1 MKKHILIANRYIK
14 PVCFSF
20 GVDTYAVLCASL
32 TFDGN
37 DIDSVV
43 EEDLGNL

>member
-14 PVCFSF
+14 PACYLFEM
-20 GVDTYAVLCASL
+20 DTYAVLCASL

-43 EEDLGNL
+43 EDDLGNL